1 MPSPSPRRLLA
12 VVTACVCVAAVQ
24 AQPTQQ
30 VAVAIP
36 VYEAAASN
44 LERLDGADTGQ
55 REWTDAIRF
64 VTNRPSGSIL
74 YVSVEGE
81 LNGRTLTVEPVAG
94 SQVIHQHQ
102 PVCGLVQRRGRAGT
116 RQRPESGAR
125 LDGSTDPAHA
135 WLYPSGSAAD
145 RIPRRRVRAAAP
157 LSARPCLF
165 RLSFARFSDDCGGH
179 AGLDSGRRRAAASCA
194 W

>member
-102 PVCGLVQRRGRAGT
+102 PVWSDGTPSSASFSAEGEQVLVSGLNLVLASMEVRIQLT
-116 RQRPESGAR
+116 P
-125 LDGSTDPAHA
+125 GSTPPGP
-135 WLYPSGSAAD
+135 L
-145 RIPRRRVRAAAP
+145 RIAYRV
-157 LSARPCLF
+157 
-165 RLSFARFSDDCGGH
+165 GE
-179 AGLDSGRRRAAASCA
+179 
-194 W
+194 